1 MKPAIHTGQWSVFS
15 GQRGRRI
22 RRVARQSSLVE
33 DHNTAAFTLIEM
45 LIVVAI
51 IAVLSALTLPALQ
64 GLVGASGVRG
74 GVNTVLATLDQAR
87 AAAIENGTDVY
98 VGFPPATF
106 TDPADPSARFAAMI
120 VFRGAKPDEAA
131 GTIKPL
137 SRWIRLPNG
146 VAVQPANMTLTK
158 LAGSVGA
165 SIPKL
170 AGSSVEPMV
179 IRYDRFGRIRT
190 SITGATNIT
199 VGEGVVSGGD
209 ITWKSNACEFLTAQ
223 PLTGRWT
230 VTRQ

>member
-1 MKPAIHTGQWSVFS
+1 
-15 GQRGRRI
+15 
-22 RRVARQSSLVE
+22 
-33 DHNTAAFTLIEM
+33 M
-45 LIVVAI
+45 LIVIAI

-64 GLVGASGVRG
+64 GLTGASGIRG

-98 VGFPPATF
+98 VGFPPASF
-106 TDPADPSARFAAMI
+106 TDPANPGTKFGAMI
-120 VFRGAKPDEAA
+120 VFRGARPDETAD
-131 GTIKPL
+131 TIKPL

-146 VAVQPANMTLTK
+146 VAMQIANMTLTN
-158 LAGSVGA
+158 LAGSAAA

-170 AGSSVEPMV
+170 AGSSVEPLV

-190 SITGATNIT
+190 SITGGTNIT
-199 VGEGVVSGGD
+199 VGEAVVSGGD
-209 ITWKSNACEFLTAQ
+209 ITWKGSAREFLTAQ